1 MKKLLMITIAI
12 GLALG
17 VSAQKVVG
25 RGGYHV
31 VRPHVSV
38 GLGFGYSPFYSPWGY
53 GFYSPWMYSPYAYN
67 YGSSRPSRLDL
78 TIQDIKSDYNDRI
91 KSVRM
96 QDDLTGREK
105 RQTIRQLKDDRD
117 KAVVQAQKDY
127 YYKRSGKN
135 RPSNNSNNNSNDNNK
150 DDNNNNS
157 DSE

>member
-1 MKKLLMITIAI
+1 MITIAI

-25 RGGYHV
+25 RGGGYHG
-31 VRPHVSV
+31 RPRVSV

-105 RQTIRQLKDDRD
+105 RQTIRELRDDRD

-127 YYKRSGKN
+127 YYKRSGRN
-135 RPSNNSNNNSNDNNK
+135 RPSNNNSNNNSNDNNK
-150 DDNNNNS
+150 DNNNNS